1 VTVRRERILVQFED
15 GHISRDELR
24 AKLAK
29 VDADRLRIDA
39 AEQEAASSNVLAS
52 AEVRRALLKE
62 LATVRK
68 VWRHAT
74 PAERREFV
82 NMLATAVGIA
92 KGKKSAPVWRSAE
105 DLAADVC

>member
-1 VTVRRERILVQFED
+1 
-15 GHISRDELR
+15 
-24 AKLAK
+24 
-29 VDADRLRIDA
+29 
-39 AEQEAASSNVLAS
+39 
-52 AEVRRALLKE
+52 VRRALLKE

-82 NMLATAVGIA
+82 NMLATAVRIA